1 MLQGNYVHNPSIKCL
16 IAVGSNL
23 ESRALG
29 VKETVG
35 FALELLAAARNV
47 SIIRRSRF
55 YRTPAF
61 PADSGPD
68 FVNAAVEV
76 KTVLSPEAMLAL
88 LHGIEARIGRERRER
103 WAARV
108 IDLDLL
114 SHGELI
120 LPDRVVLDQWMRMP
134 VEEQRR
140 QVPDR
145 LILPHPRLQDRAFV
159 LVPLMDIAADWRHPA
174 TGLKVSEML
183 AALPPR
189 EVSEIVALTGPD

>member
-1 MLQGNYVHNPSIKCL
+1 MLQGTYVHNSSTKCL
-16 IAVGSNL
+16 VAVGSNL

-35 FALELLAAARNV
+35 FALELLAAAENV
-47 SIIRRSRF
+47 SIVRRSRF
-55 YRTPAF
+55 FRTPAF

-68 FVNAAVEV
+68 FVNAVVEV
-76 KTVLSPEAMLAL
+76 ETTLPPEALLAL
-88 LHGIEARIGRERRER
+88 LHRIEAEIGRERRER

-114 SHGELI
+114 SHGDLI
-120 LPDRVVLDQWMRMP
+120 LPDATVLDQWMRMP
-134 VEEQRR
+134 VEDQRR
-140 QVPDR
+140 RVPDR

-159 LVPLMDIAADWRHPA
+159 LVPLMDFAAEWRHPA

-183 AALPPR
+183 AALPVG
-189 EVSEIVALTGPD
+189 EVSEIVALT